1 MTGDVGRGSRGG
13 PPTGKVPRY
22 RAPAVTES
30 PRSASPIPQTA
41 PRDPTPAFLE
51 APDGVACIAITGEHE
66 RLALVHDSLPAVV
79 RRVALPAVASNL
91 LMTLFGSVDAFW
103 VGTRLGARGLAAV
116 TTSLFWIWLF
126 VSVAEMVSVGLTA
139 VAARRHGERRPA
151 EAARVAGEALLLALV
166 LGAAVA
172 IAGIQSIDALFGAM
186 HAPPEVAQLGRRYL
200 GTYLLGAPLIFG
212 YFAVDATFRASGDTR
227 TPLLLLVASVVVTL
241 VLDPLLIL
249 GLAGAPRLG
258 IVGAAI
264 ATVGTRSVAFLLGVA
279 LLARRRMVRIGVPRA
294 ATLAAIARVGLPTA
308 VTGVLFSLI
317 YVVLTRT
324 TTRFGTPALAALGLG
339 FRVESWLYMVGV
351 GFGAAA
357 AAIVGQNLGAGRAD
371 RAERAGWITTAY
383 ATVPGVAAFVLAL
396 LVPERLAAIFSR
408 DALVIAEAANYLR
421 IAAVSQ
427 LFVCAEVV
435 LEGALGGAGATVP
448 PMLTSTALT
457 ASRVPLGAWAAS
469 RYGPAG
475 LWWTISLT
483 AAARGIA
490 MMGLWKAG
498 WWKRRTV

>member
-1 MTGDVGRGSRGG
+1 MHV
-13 PPTGKVPRY
+13 
-22 RAPAVTES
+22 
-30 PRSASPIPQTA
+30 
-41 PRDPTPAFLE
+41 
-51 APDGVACIAITGEHE
+51 
-66 RLALVHDSLPAVV
+66 VV

-103 VGTRLGARGLAAV
+103 VGTRLGSGSLAAV

-151 EAARVAGEALLLALV
+151 EAARVAGDALLYALALGTV
-166 LGAAVA
+166 IA
-172 IAGIQSIDALFGAM
+172 IGGTYWLTALFSVM
-186 HAPPEVAQLGRRYL
+186 HAPESVASLGRSYL
-200 GTYLLGAPLIFG
+200 GTYLLAAPLIFG

-227 TPLLLLVASVVVTL
+227 TPLLLLAASVAVTL
-241 VLDPLLIL
+241 ALDPVLIL

-279 LLARRRMVRIGVPRA
+279 ILRRRGMLRFGAPRLGSLGSV
-294 ATLAAIARVGLPTA
+294 TRVGLPTA
-308 VTGVLFSLI
+308 MTGVFFSAI

-357 AAIVGQNLGAGRAD
+357 AAIVGQNLGAGRPD
-371 RAERAGWITTAY
+371 RAERAGWVTTAY
-383 ATVPGVAAFVLAL
+383 ATVPGVLAFALEL
-396 LVPERLAAIFSR
+396 LVPERLAAIFSS
-408 DALVIAEAANYLR
+408 DPAVIAESARYLR
-421 IAAVSQ
+421 IAALAQ
-427 LFVCAEVV
+427 LVVCAEVV
-435 LEGALGGAGATVP
+435 LEGALGGAGDTVP

-457 ASRVPLGAWAAS
+457 ASRVPLAAWAAD
-469 RYGPAG
+469 RYGTVG

-483 AAARGIA
+483 ATARGLA
-490 MMGLWKAG
+490 MMALWKSG
-498 WWKRRTV
+498 RWKRRRV

>member
-1 MTGDVGRGSRGG
+1 MTGTPV
-13 PPTGKVPRY
+13 
-22 RAPAVTES
+22 RAPGTEHPALREDIQGAFAV
-30 PRSASPIPQTA
+30 
-41 PRDPTPAFLE
+41 E
-51 APDGVACIAITGEHE
+51 APDGVAAVAVTGEHE
-66 RLALVHDSLPAVV
+66 RLALVQDSLPRVV

-103 VGTRLGARGLAAV
+103 VGTRLGARALAAV

-126 VSVAEMVSVGLTA
+126 VSLAEMVSVGLTA

-151 EAARVAGEALLLALV
+151 EAARVAGEALLFALAL
-166 LGAAVA
+166 GAVVA
-172 IAGIQSIDALFGAM
+172 LAATHWIDALFGAM
-186 HAPPEVAQLGRRYL
+186 HAPPEVALLGRRYL
-200 GTYLLGAPLIFG
+200 GTYLVGAPLIFG
-212 YFAVDATFRASGDTR
+212 YFAVDAAFRASGDTR
-227 TPLLLLVASVVVTL
+227 TPLLLLGASVIVTL
-241 VLDPLLIL
+241 VLDPVLIL

-264 ATVGTRSVAFLLGVA
+264 ATVGTRGVAFLLGVA
-279 LLARRRMVRIGVPRA
+279 LLARRRMLRLGVPRLA
-294 ATLAAIARVGLPTA
+294 SLAAVARVGLPTA
-308 VTGVLFSLI
+308 VTGVIFSLI

-339 FRVESWLYMVGV
+339 FRVESWLYMTGV

-357 AAIVGQNLGAGRAD
+357 AAIVGQNLGAGRPD

-383 ATVPGVAAFVLAL
+383 ATLPGLVAFVLVL

-408 DALVIAEAANYLR
+408 DPLVIAETARYLR
-421 IAAVSQ
+421 IAAVAQ

-448 PMLTSTALT
+448 PMLTSTVLT
-457 ASRVPLGAWAAS
+457 ASRVPIGAWAAS
-469 RYGPAG
+469 RFGPAG
-475 LWWTISLT
+475 LWWAISVT
-483 AAARGIA
+483 AAARGLA
-490 MMGLWKAG
+490 MMALWKSG